1 MYDVIVV
8 GARCAGS
15 PTAMLLARRGY
26 QVLLVDRTTFPSD
39 TMSTHFIHPPGIAQL
54 KRWGL
59 LERVAA
65 SNCPP
70 FLKMSVDF
78 GSFTLTGSPPPI
90 DGIAEH
96 YCPRRTVLDKILV
109 DAAVEAG
116 AELREGFSVQ
126 EILMD
131 GERVTGIRG
140 RNADGATVREEAH
153 IVVGA
158 DGMRSLVARAVEA
171 PQYNAKPTLACAYYT
186 YWSNVP
192 IEGAEIYARDRW
204 MIIAFPTNED
214 LVCTFMEWPREEFH
228 SVRADIEGNFLTKL
242 DLAPRLAER
251 IRSGKR
257 EANFVGTGVLPN
269 FFRKPYGSGWALVGD
284 AGYHKDPYMALGI
297 TDAFRDAELLAD
309 ALDAGFSG
317 HRPLEEALADYEQQR
332 NTAAMPAYEFNC
344 QLASLQPRP
353 PDMQQ
358 LFAALRGNQ
367 TETDRF
373 IGAVEGTVPISE
385 FFSPEN
391 VQRIIRAS

>member
-1 MYDVIVV
+1 
-8 GARCAGS
+8 
-15 PTAMLLARRGY
+15 
-26 QVLLVDRTTFPSD
+26 
-39 TMSTHFIHPPGIAQL
+39 MSTHFIHPPGIAQL

-59 LERVAA
+59 LGPVAA

-70 FLKMSVDF
+70 FLKMSFDL
-78 GSFTLTGSPPPI
+78 GSFALTGSPPPT
-90 DGIAEH
+90 DGVAEH

-131 GERVTGIRG
+131 SERVAGIRA
-140 RNADGATVREEAH
+140 RNVDGATVREEAR

-158 DGMRSLVARAVEA
+158 DGMRSLVARAVGA

-186 YWSNVP
+186 YWSSVP
-192 IEGAEIYARDRW
+192 IEGAEIYVRDRW
-204 MIIAFPTNED
+204 MIIAFPTNDD

-228 SVRADIEGNFLTKL
+228 SVRTDIEGNFLKKL
-242 DLAPRLAER
+242 DFAPGFAER

-269 FFRKPYGSGWALVGD
+269 FFRKPYGSGWALIGD

-297 TDAFRDAELLAD
+297 TDAFRDSELLTKAID
-309 ALDAGFSG
+309 AALSE

-332 NTAAMPAYEFNC
+332 NVAAMPAYELNC

-353 PDMQQ
+353 PEMQQ
-358 LFAALRGNQ
+358 LFAALRENQ

-373 IGAVEGTVPISE
+373 IGAVEGTVPIPE

-391 VQRIIRAS
+391 VQRIISAS

>member
-1 MYDVIVV
+1 MYDAIVV

-26 QVLLVDRTTFPSD
+26 QVLLVDRATFPSD

-59 LERVAA
+59 LDRVAA

-70 FLKMSVDF
+70 FLTMSLDF
-78 GSFTLTGSPPPI
+78 GSFVLTGSPPPT
-90 DGIAEH
+90 DGVAEH
-96 YCPRRTVLDKILV
+96 YCPRRTVLDEILV
-109 DAAVEAG
+109 GAAVEAG

-126 EILMD
+126 EILME
-131 GERVTGIRG
+131 GERVRGIRG
-140 RNADGATVREEAH
+140 RSIDGATVKEEAR

-171 PQYNAKPTLACAYYT
+171 PEYNAKPTLACAYYT
-186 YWSNVP
+186 YWSGVP
-192 IEGAEIYARDRW
+192 VKEAEIYPRDRW
-204 MIIAFPTNED
+204 MIIAFPTNDD
-214 LVCTFMEWPREEFH
+214 LVGTFMEWPREEFH
-228 SVRADIEGNFLTKL
+228 SVRTDIEGNFLKKL
-242 DLAPRLAER
+242 DSAPGLAER

-269 FFRKPYGSGWALVGD
+269 FFRKPYGTGWALVGD

-309 ALDAGFSG
+309 AIDGGFSG

-332 NTAAMPAYEFNC
+332 NAAAMPTYEFNC

-353 PDMQQ
+353 PEMQQ
-358 LFAALRGNQ
+358 LFAALRENQ
-367 TETDRF
+367 AETDRF
-373 IGAVEGTVPISE
+373 VGAVEGTVPIPE
-385 FFSPEN
+385 FFAPEN
-391 VQRIIRAS
+391 IQRIVGVA